1 MDLKVYYSK
10 LRATEA
16 SIPEADTVV
25 ISLATPDGGKEGIRS
40 EVRRAVAARLIVE
53 QRARLATP
61 EEAQA
66 YREEMREAQRIA
78 EQKAAAERMRITVLS
93 EADLRALR
101 SGKRS

>member
-16 SIPEADTVV
+16 SIAEADAVV
-25 ISLATPDGGKEGIRS
+25 VSLATPDGGGAGVRS
-40 EVRRAVAARLIVE
+40 EVRRAVAARLVVE

-61 EEAQA
+61 EEAEA
-66 YREEMREAQRIA
+66 YRQEMREAQRVA

-101 SGKRS
+101 SAKRS